1 MPRYASNLLD
11 EPLIF
16 DNSISF
22 IGGQVSGVRPN
33 LLNANQFSDGKN
45 VDVDTFGT
53 VATRKGTLKFPS
65 TPHSTNIQGLSY
77 FDNPTQTVE
86 RLVSATGGNLYRC
99 DLSGTSWTQLTGAV
113 NTVHA
118 TNQVDFVQLVD
129 KMFVCDGA
137 NTMRMITN
145 DANSTVPTAHGLAFT
160 SVTSHTNRLF
170 GFGVSGQPNDGLW
183 ASDILDGTTWN
194 TTTNQIRIG
203 GHSGDPI
210 RALHSWHNFH
220 LLVFKERS
228 LYIVNTDPSLLIAAN
243 WEIKKISDRFGC
255 VSRRTVAEVGG
266 DCFFLSRFGV
276 MSIGQIMNGAQTIVE
291 PEPIST
297 PIRDWIEKIN
307 WSKAHT
313 ACGTFWGNRYLLSV
327 PIGSDTPNY
336 TFVFNTV
343 TRSWTGYWTNW
354 TPTVFAESAFAG
366 DLRMHFGQT
375 DGKVLKWL
383 EYVSQDDETD
393 STYKDD
399 GSFYP
404 SHVKTRAFVFREQM
418 NDKIGRNAEFE
429 FHNSR
434 ASVDV
439 FQTRDDTSSEQRLNS
454 SGIDTSEGTGIT
466 LPVPLPWVFGD
477 DAVIR
482 RAFSTVSK
490 GTFNEVQY
498 RIYAAENKLQL
509 RGVKA
514 SAIVMGLDAE
524 KR

>member
-11 EPLIF
+11 EPLVF

-33 LLNANQFSDGKN
+33 LLNQDQFSDGKN

-53 VATRKGTLKFPS
+53 VVTRKGTVKFPS
-65 TPHSTNIQGLSY
+65 TAHSTNIQGLAY
-77 FDNPTQTVE
+77 YDNPTATKE
-86 RLVSATGGNLYRC
+86 RLISATGGNLYRC
-99 DLSGTSWTQLTGAV
+99 DASESSWTQLTGAK

-129 KMFVCDGA
+129 KMFVADGSSK
-137 NTMRMITN
+137 MRMITN
-145 DANSTVPTAHGLAFT
+145 DANSTVPSEHGLEFT
-160 SVTSHTNRLF
+160 SITSHTNRLF
-170 GFGVSGQPNDGLW
+170 GFGVSGQPDDALW
-183 ASDILDGTTWN
+183 ASDILDGETWN

-210 RALHSWHNFH
+210 RALHSWHNFN

-228 LYIVNTDPSLLIAAN
+228 VYIVNTDPSLLIAAN
-243 WEIKKISDRFGC
+243 WWIKKVSDRVGC
-255 VSRRTVAEVGG
+255 IARRTVAQVGG

-276 MSIGQIMNGAQTIVE
+276 MSVGQIMEGAQTIVE
-291 PEPIST
+291 PQPIST
-297 PIRDWIEKIN
+297 PIRDWIDKIN
-307 WSKAHT
+307 WSKANT
-313 ACGTFWGNRYLLSV
+313 SCATFWNNRYLLSV

-336 TFVFNTV
+336 TFVYNTV
-343 TRSWTGYWTNW
+343 TRSWTGYWSGW

-383 EYVSQDDETD
+383 EYVSDDDETD

-404 SHVKTRAFVFREQM
+404 SHVKTRSFIFREQL
-418 NDKIGRNAEFE
+418 NDKIGRSAEFE
-429 FHNSR
+429 FSNSR

-439 FQTRDDTSSEQRLNS
+439 FQTRDDTSSEQRLNPS
-454 SGIDTSEGTGIT
+454 SIDTSEGSGIT

-482 RAFSTVSK
+482 KSFSTVAK

-498 RIYAAENKLQL
+498 RVSADENKMQL
-509 RGVKA
+509 RGVKS

>member
-1 MPRYASNLLD
+1 M
-11 EPLIF
+11 
-16 DNSISF
+16 
-22 IGGQVSGVRPN
+22 SGVRPN
-33 LLNANQFSDGKN
+33 LLNRDQFSDGKN

-53 VATRKGTLKFPS
+53 VVTRKGTVKFPS
-65 TPHSTNIQGLSY
+65 TAHSTNIQGLAY
-77 FDNPTQTVE
+77 YDNPTATKE
-86 RLVSATGGNLYRC
+86 RLISATGGNLYRC
-99 DLSGTSWTQLTGAV
+99 DASEISWTQLTGAK

-129 KMFVCDGA
+129 KMFVADGSSK
-137 NTMRMITN
+137 MRMITN
-145 DANSTVPTAHGLAFT
+145 DANSTVPSEHGLEFT
-160 SVTSHTNRLF
+160 SITSHTNRLF
-170 GFGVSGQPNDGLW
+170 GFGVSGQPDDALW
-183 ASDILDGTTWN
+183 ASDVLDGTTWN

-210 RALHSWHNFH
+210 RALHSWHNFN

-228 LYIVNTDPSLLIAAN
+228 VYIVNTDPSLLLAAN
-243 WEIKKISDRFGC
+243 WWIKKVSDRVGC
-255 VSRRTVAEVGG
+255 IARRTVAQVGG

-276 MSIGQIMNGAQTIVE
+276 MSVGQIMEGAQTIVE
-291 PEPIST
+291 PQPIST
-297 PIRDWIEKIN
+297 PIRDWIDKIN
-307 WSKAHT
+307 WSKANT
-313 ACGTFWGNRYLLSV
+313 SCATFWNNRYLLSV
-327 PIGSDTPNY
+327 QIGSDTPNY
-336 TFVFNTV
+336 TFVYNTV
-343 TRSWTGYWTNW
+343 TRSWTGYLSGW

-383 EYVSQDDETD
+383 EYVSDDDETD

-404 SHVKTRAFVFREQM
+404 SHVKTRSFIFREQL
-418 NDKIGRNAEFE
+418 NDKIGRSAEFE
-429 FHNSR
+429 FSNSR

-439 FQTRDDTSSEQRLNS
+439 FQTRDDTSSEQRLNPS
-454 SGIDTSEGTGIT
+454 SIDTSEGSGIT

-482 RAFSTVSK
+482 KSFSTVAK

-498 RIYAAENKLQL
+498 RVSAVENKMQL
-509 RGVKA
+509 RGVKS

>member
-11 EPLIF
+11 EPLVF

-33 LLNANQFSDGKN
+33 LLNRDQFSDGKN

-53 VATRKGTLKFPS
+53 VVTRKGTVKFPS
-65 TPHSTNIQGLSY
+65 TAHSTNIQGLAY
-77 FDNPTQTVE
+77 YDNPTATKE
-86 RLVSATGGNLYRC
+86 RLISATGGNLYRC
-99 DLSGTSWTQLTGAV
+99 DAADSSWTQLTGAK

-129 KMFVCDGA
+129 KMFVADGSSV
-137 NTMRMITN
+137 MRMITN
-145 DANSTVPTAHGLAFT
+145 DASSTVPSEHGLEFT
-160 SVTSHTNRLF
+160 SITSHTNRLF
-170 GFGVSGQPNDGLW
+170 GFGVSGQPDDALW
-183 ASDILDGTTWN
+183 ASDVLDGTTWN
-194 TTTNQIRIG
+194 TTANQIRIG

-210 RALHSWHNFH
+210 RALHSWHNFN

-228 LYIVNTDPSLLIAAN
+228 IYIVNTDPTASAAN
-243 WEIKKISDRFGC
+243 WSIKKVSDRVGC
-255 VSRRTVAEVGG
+255 VSRRTVAQVGG

-276 MSIGQIMNGAQTIVE
+276 MSVGQILEGAQTIVE
-291 PEPIST
+291 PQPIST
-297 PIRDWIEKIN
+297 PIRDWIDKIN

-313 ACGTFWGNRYLLSV
+313 ACATFWNNRYLLSV

-343 TRSWTGYWTNW
+343 TRSWTGYWSGW
-354 TPTVFAESAFAG
+354 TPTVYADSAFAG

-383 EYVSQDDETD
+383 EYVADDDETD

-404 SHVKTRAFVFREQM
+404 SHVKTRSFIFREQL
-418 NDKIGRNAEFE
+418 NDKIGRSAEFE
-429 FHNSR
+429 FSNSR

-439 FQTRDDTSSEQRLNS
+439 FQTRDDTSSEQRLNPS
-454 SGIDTSEGTGIT
+454 SIDTSEGSGIT

-482 RAFSTVSK
+482 KSFSTVAK

-498 RIYAAENKLQL
+498 RVSADENKMQL
-509 RGVKA
+509 RGVKS

>member
-1 MPRYASNLLD
+1 M
-11 EPLIF
+11 
-16 DNSISF
+16 
-22 IGGQVSGVRPN
+22 
-33 LLNANQFSDGKN
+33 
-45 VDVDTFGT
+45 DTFGT
-53 VATRKGTLKFPS
+53 VVTRKGTVKFPS
-65 TPHSTNIQGLSY
+65 TAHSTNIQGLAY
-77 FDNPTQTVE
+77 YDNPTATKE
-86 RLVSATGGNLYRC
+86 RLISATGGNLYRC
-99 DLSGTSWTQLTGAV
+99 DASESSWPQLTGAK

-129 KMFVCDGA
+129 KMIVADGSSK
-137 NTMRMITN
+137 MRMITN
-145 DANSTVPTAHGLAFT
+145 DANSTVPSEHGLEFT
-160 SVTSHTNRLF
+160 SITSHTNRLF
-170 GFGVSGQPNDGLW
+170 GFGVSGQPDDALW
-183 ASDILDGTTWN
+183 ASDILDGETWN

-210 RALHSWHNFH
+210 RALHSWHNFN

-228 LYIVNTDPSLLIAAN
+228 VYIVNTDPSLLIAAN
-243 WEIKKISDRFGC
+243 WWIKKVSDRVGC
-255 VSRRTVAEVGG
+255 IARRTVAQVGG

-276 MSIGQIMNGAQTIVE
+276 MSVGQIMEGAQTIVE
-291 PEPIST
+291 PQPIST
-297 PIRDWIEKIN
+297 PIRDWIDKIN
-307 WSKAHT
+307 WSKANT
-313 ACGTFWGNRYLLSV
+313 SCATFWNNRYLLSV

-336 TFVFNTV
+336 TFVYNTV
-343 TRSWTGYWTNW
+343 TRSWTGYWSGW

-383 EYVSQDDETD
+383 EYVSDDDETD

-404 SHVKTRAFVFREQM
+404 SHVKTRSFIFREQL
-418 NDKIGRNAEFE
+418 NDKIGRSAEFE
-429 FHNSR
+429 FSNSR

-439 FQTRDDTSSEQRLNS
+439 FQTRDDTSSEQRLNPS
-454 SGIDTSEGTGIT
+454 SIDTSEGSGIT

-482 RAFSTVSK
+482 KSFSTVAK

-498 RIYAAENKLQL
+498 RVSADENKMQL
-509 RGVKA
+509 RGVKS